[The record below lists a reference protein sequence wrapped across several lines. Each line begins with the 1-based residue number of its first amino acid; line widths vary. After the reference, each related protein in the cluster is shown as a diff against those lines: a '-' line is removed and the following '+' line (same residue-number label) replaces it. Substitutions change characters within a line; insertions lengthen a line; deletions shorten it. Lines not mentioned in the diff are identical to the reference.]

1 MDLFCVKP
9 KVCCFQSFR
18 EFLGEFA
25 LSRTDLVLTESIIF
39 DRYIKPLDL
48 PCAIILK
55 DQYDPCEPNDETI
68 DRILSDT
75 AGIAVERIVA
85 IGGGS
90 VIDIGKMMM
99 IRGAYPFRDVVS
111 GKTPIETDKSLI
123 VIPTTCGTGSEVTNG
138 GIVTMK
144 ATGLKTGIMSE
155 KLTASFAVL
164 IPEFLEGLPHKV
176 FMYCSVDALS
186 HSMESFLSPTRGNE
200 MARAVG
206 ARSIEL
212 ILGGYAEMIRSG
224 QGVRKSLHGDFIVA
238 SCLGGMAVNN
248 GGAGPV
254 HALAYP
260 LGEKYKMSHGE
271 SIYQFLSAV
280 LQLYLEKNP
289 EGEVLRRLIELLL
302 PSLEKA
308 GFPVHG
314 DDVFGQL
321 EAMLNAVHPARRLRD
336 CGMVEEEIGSFA
348 ENIIRTKQR
357 LIVASYI
364 PFTEEHAKTVYRR
377 RY

>member
-1 MDLFCVKP
+1 
-9 KVCCFQSFR
+9 
-18 EFLGEFA
+18 
-25 LSRTDLVLTESIIF
+25 
-39 DRYIKPLDL
+39 
-48 PCAIILK
+48 
-55 DQYDPCEPNDETI
+55 
-68 DRILSDT
+68 
-75 AGIAVERIVA
+75 
-85 IGGGS
+85 
-90 VIDIGKMMM
+90 
-99 IRGAYPFRDVVS
+99 
-111 GKTPIETDKSLI
+111 
-123 VIPTTCGTGSEVTNG
+123 
-138 GIVTMK
+138 MK
-144 ATGLKTGIMSE
+144 ATGLKTGIMSD

-186 HSMESFLSPTRGNE
+186 HSMESFLSSTRGNE
-200 MARAVG
+200 MARSVG

-212 ILGGYAEMIRSG
+212 ILGGYAEIIRNG
-224 QGVRKSLHGDFIVA
+224 QGVRKRLHGDFIIA

-271 SIYQFLSAV
+271 SVYQFLAAV

-289 EGEVLRRLIELLL
+289 EGEILQRLINLIRS
-302 PSLEKA
+302 PLENA
-308 GFPVHG
+308 GFPIRG
-314 DDVFGQL
+314 DDVFEKL
-321 EAMLNAVHPARRLRD
+321 EAMLNAVYPARRLHE
-336 CGMVEEEIGSFA
+336 CGMVEDEIGIFA

-377 RY
+377 RF

>member
-9 KVCCFQSFR
+9 KVCYFQSFR
-18 EFLGEFA
+18 EFLGEFT
-25 LSRTDLVLTESIIF
+25 LSRNDLILTESIIF

-55 DQYDPCEPNDETI
+55 DRYDPGEPNDETI

-75 AGIAVERIVA
+75 AGMAVERIVA

-111 GKTPIETDKSLI
+111 GKTPIETDKTLI

-144 ATGLKTGIMSE
+144 ETGLKTGIMSE

-164 IPEFLEGLPHKV
+164 IPEFLDGLPHKV

-186 HSMESFLSPTRGNE
+186 HSIESFLSTTRGNE

-212 ILGGYAEMIRSG
+212 ILGGYADMIRSG
-224 QGVRKSLHGDFIVA
+224 QEVRKSLHGDFIIA

-271 SIYQFLSAV
+271 SVYQFLSAV

-289 EGEVLRRLIELLL
+289 EGEILRRLIALLRS
-302 PSLEKA
+302 PLEKA
-308 GFPVHG
+308 GFPVRG
-314 DDVFGQL
+314 DDVF
-321 EAMLNAVHPARRLRD
+321 ERFEDMLNALQPARRLRE
-336 CGMVEEEIGSFA
+336 CGMVEDEIGSFA

-357 LIVASYI
+357 LIIASYI
-364 PFTEEHAKTVYRR
+364 PFAEEHAKTIYRR

>member
-9 KVCCFQSFR
+9 KVCYFQSFR
-18 EFLGEFA
+18 EFPEEFA

-48 PCAIILK
+48 PCTIILK
-55 DQYDPCEPNDETI
+55 DQYDLGEPNDETI

-111 GKTPIETDKSLI
+111 GKTPIETDKALI

-144 ATGLKTGIMSE
+144 ETGLKTGIMSE

-186 HSMESFLSPTRGNE
+186 HSMESFLSPMRGNE

-212 ILGGYAEMIRSG
+212 ILGGYAEMIRNG
-224 QGVRKSLHGDFIVA
+224 QGIRKRLHGDFIVA

-254 HALAYP
+254 HALAEP

-271 SIYQFLSAV
+271 SVYQFLSAV
-280 LQLYLEKNP
+280 LQLYLENNP
-289 EGEVLRRLIELLL
+289 EGEILLRLIGLLRA
-302 PSLEKA
+302 PLEKA
-308 GFPVHG
+308 GFPIRNG
-314 DDVFGQL
+314 NAFEKL
-321 EAMLNAVHPARRLRD
+321 EAMLNAVHPAHRLHE
-336 CGMVEEEIGSFA
+336 CGMVEDEIGSFA

>member
-9 KVCCFQSFR
+9 KICYFQSFIEFLR
-18 EFLGEFA
+18 EFR
-25 LSRTDLVLTESIIF
+25 LSGTDLILTESIIF
-39 DRYIKPLDL
+39 DRYIKPLGL
-48 PCAIILK
+48 PSNVILK
-55 DQYDPCEPNDETI
+55 DHYDQGEPNDETI
-68 DRILSDT
+68 DRIFSDT
-75 AGIAVERIVA
+75 AGITIERIVA

-99 IRGAYPFRDVVS
+99 IRGAYPFRDVAS
-111 GKTPIETDKSLI
+111 GKTPIETDKTLI

-144 ATGLKTGIMSE
+144 ETGLKTGIMSE

-164 IPEFLEGLPHKV
+164 IPELLDGLPHKV

-186 HSMESFLSPTRGNE
+186 HSIESFLSPTRGNE

-212 ILGGYAEMIRSG
+212 ILGGYADMIRDG
-224 QGVRKSLHGDFIVA
+224 QGARKSLHGDFIIA

-271 SIYQFLSAV
+271 SIYQFLTAV
-280 LQLYLEKNP
+280 LQLYLEAKP
-289 EGEVLRRLIELLL
+289 EGEILRRLVALIRA
-302 PSLEKA
+302 PLEKA
-308 GFPVHG
+308 GFPIRGG
-314 DDVFGQL
+314 DAFSRL
-321 EAMLNAVHPARRLRD
+321 EEMLNAVYPARRLHE
-336 CGMVEEEIGSFA
+336 CGMIEDEIGIFA
-348 ENIIRTKQR
+348 ESVMRTKQR
-357 LIVASYI
+357 LIIASYI
-364 PFTEEHAKTVYRR
+364 PFTEEHAKIVYRR